1 MTISELLILA
11 AAGLF
16 AGILAGFLGIG
27 GGTVLV
33 PLLVSLNYAP
43 VQAVA
48 TSSLSIVIT
57 AISGSIQN
65 WRMGYLSLSQVAGI
79 GFPAIITAQIGVYL
93 AGIFPPYLLL
103 VFFGLLLWLNI
114 YLVEVRKR
122 FKEGES
128 GSIERES
135 NHVPSLAINRH
146 LAKTQSRTD
155 RIPVPQELLEMSNQ
169 NASPPCGQSTIV
181 MGNYSDLMSGSVTT
195 YPLLILNT
203 SSQLPNSTNVLV
215 NPIFARIATGSAAG
229 LLAGLFGVGGG
240 VIMVPLQILLL
251 GESIKTAIQT
261 SLGVIVITAIS
272 ATLGHAAR
280 GNVLWVVGLILGGG
294 GLLGAQISTRFLP
307 RLPDRV
313 VSLAFRSLLAILSI
327 YVFWQAWQNLVISY

>member
-1 MTISELLILA
+1 MDVSELLILG

-33 PLLVSLNYAP
+33 PLLVALNYAP

-48 TSSLSIVIT
+48 TSGLSIVIT

-79 GFPAIITAQIGVYL
+79 GFPAVITAQIGAYL

-103 VFFGLLLWLNI
+103 VTFGLLLWLNI
-114 YLVEVRKR
+114 YLIEVRKR
-122 FKEGES
+122 LTAKKKAEAEQGENPQLP
-128 GSIERES
+128 I
-135 NHVPSLAINRH
+135 
-146 LAKTQSRTD
+146 TD
-155 RIPVPQELLEMSNQ
+155 
-169 NASPPCGQSTIV
+169 
-181 MGNYSDLMSGSVTT
+181 
-195 YPLLILNT
+195 YPLPHNSNILFHPT
-203 SSQLPNSTNVLV
+203 
-215 NPIFARIATGSAAG
+215 FAKIATGSAAG

-272 ATLGHAAR
+272 ATAGHAAR

-294 GLLGAQISTRFLP
+294 GLLGVQVSTRFLP
-307 RLPDRV
+307 RLPDRI
-313 VSLAFRSLLAILSI
+313 VSLAFRSLLAVLSI
-327 YVFWQAWQNLVISY
+327 YVFWQAWQKFSNG

>member
-1 MTISELLILA
+1 MTVSELLILG

-27 GGTVLV
+27 GGTVIV
-33 PLLVSLNYAP
+33 PLLVALNYAP

-48 TSSLSIVIT
+48 TSGLSIVIT

-79 GFPAIITAQIGVYL
+79 GFPAVITAQIGAYL

-103 VFFGLLLWLNI
+103 LSFGLLLWLNI
-114 YLVEVRKR
+114 YLIEVRKSLTA
-122 FKEGES
+122 KQKAEAEQGEL
-128 GSIERES
+128 GGQAGQGKNPQLPITNYQLPKNS
-135 NHVPSLAINRH
+135 NILFPPT
-146 LAKTQSRTD
+146 LAK
-155 RIPVPQELLEMSNQ
+155 
-169 NASPPCGQSTIV
+169 
-181 MGNYSDLMSGSVTT
+181 
-195 YPLLILNT
+195 
-203 SSQLPNSTNVLV
+203 
-215 NPIFARIATGSAAG
+215 IATGSAAG

-272 ATLGHAAR
+272 ATAGHAAR

-294 GLLGAQISTRFLP
+294 GLLGVQVSTRFLP
-307 RLPDRV
+307 RLPDRI
-313 VSLAFRSLLAILSI
+313 VSLAFRSLLAVLSI
-327 YVFWQAWQNLVISY
+327 YVFWQAWQKFSNG

>member
-1 MTISELLILA
+1 MTVSELLILG

-33 PLLVSLNYAP
+33 PLLVALKYAP

-48 TSSLSIVIT
+48 TSGLSIVIT

-79 GFPAIITAQIGVYL
+79 GFPAVITAQLGAYL

-103 VFFGLLLWLNI
+103 VSFGLLLWLNI
-114 YLVEVRKR
+114 YLIEVRKR
-122 FKEGES
+122 LTAKKALAEQGEL
-128 GSIERES
+128 G
-135 NHVPSLAINRH
+135 
-146 LAKTQSRTD
+146 
-155 RIPVPQELLEMSNQ
+155 
-169 NASPPCGQSTIV
+169 GQS
-181 MGNYSDLMSGSVTT
+181 GQGENA
-195 YPLLILNT
+195 
-203 SSQLPNSTNVLV
+203 QLPNNSSILF
-215 NPIFARIATGSAAG
+215 NPTFAKIATGSAAG

-272 ATLGHAAR
+272 ATAGHAAR

-307 RLPDRV
+307 RLPDRTI
-313 VSLAFRSLLAILSI
+313 SLAFRSLLAILSI
-327 YVFWQAWQNLVISY
+327 YVFWQAWQKFSH

>member
-1 MTISELLILA
+1 MTVSELLILG

-27 GGTVLV
+27 GGTVIV
-33 PLLVSLNYAP
+33 PLLVALNYAP

-48 TSSLSIVIT
+48 TSGLSIVIT

-79 GFPAIITAQIGVYL
+79 GFPAVITAQIGAYL

-103 VFFGLLLWLNI
+103 LTFGLLLWLNI
-114 YLVEVRKR
+114 YLIEVRKSLTA
-122 FKEGES
+122 KEKAEAEQGEL
-128 GSIERES
+128 G
-135 NHVPSLAINRH
+135 
-146 LAKTQSRTD
+146 
-155 RIPVPQELLEMSNQ
+155 
-169 NASPPCGQSTIV
+169 GQA
-181 MGNYSDLMSGSVTT
+181 GQGKN
-195 YPLLILNT
+195 P
-203 SSQLPNSTNVLV
+203 QLPITNYQLPKNSNILFHPT
-215 NPIFARIATGSAAG
+215 FAKIATGSAAG

-272 ATLGHAAR
+272 ATVGHAAR

-294 GLLGAQISTRFLP
+294 GLLGVQVSTRFLP
-307 RLPDRV
+307 RLPDRI
-313 VSLAFRSLLAILSI
+313 VSLAFRSLLAVLSI
-327 YVFWQAWQNLVISY
+327 YVFWQAWQKFSNG

>member
-1 MTISELLILA
+1 MTITELLILG
-11 AAGLF
+11 AAGIF

-27 GGTVLV
+27 GGTAIV
-33 PLLVSLNYAP
+33 PLLVALKYAP

-48 TSSLSIVIT
+48 TSGLSIVIT

-79 GFPAIITAQIGVYL
+79 GFPAIITAQIGAYL

-103 VFFGLLLWLNI
+103 LTFGLLLWLNI
-114 YLVEVRKR
+114 FL
-122 FKEGES
+122 
-128 GSIERES
+128 IELPTR
-135 NHVPSLAINRH
+135 LTA
-146 LAKTQSRTD
+146 
-155 RIPVPQELLEMSNQ
+155 NQ
-169 NASPPCGQSTIV
+169 NAEAESGELRGEAGQGENAQLAITNTSATSDSLSTIPL
-181 MGNYSDLMSGSVTT
+181 STT
-195 YPLLILNT
+195 Y
-203 SSQLPNSTNVLV
+203 QLPNNSNILFHPT
-215 NPIFARIATGSAAG
+215 FAKIATGSAAG

-272 ATLGHAAR
+272 ATAGHAAR

-294 GLLGAQISTRFLP
+294 GLLGAQVSTRFLP
-307 RLPDRV
+307 RLPDRI

-327 YVFWQAWQNLVISY
+327 YVFWQAWQKFSNG

>member
-1 MTISELLILA
+1 MTITELLMLG
-11 AAGLF
+11 AAGIF

-33 PLLVSLNYAP
+33 PLLVALKYAP

-48 TSSLSIVIT
+48 TSGLSIVIT

-79 GFPAIITAQIGVYL
+79 GFPAVITAQIGAYL
-93 AGIFPPYLLL
+93 ARTFPPYLLL
-103 VFFGLLLWLNI
+103 LTFGLLLWLNI
-114 YLVEVRKR
+114 LLIELPTRLTANQKA
-122 FKEGES
+122 EAES
-128 GSIERES
+128 GEMGTEAGQGENAQSAITNTS
-135 NHVPSLAINRH
+135 ATSASL
-146 LAKTQSRTD
+146 S
-155 RIPVPQELLEMSNQ
+155 
-169 NASPPCGQSTIV
+169 
-181 MGNYSDLMSGSVTT
+181 TT
-195 YPLLILNT
+195 Y
-203 SSQLPNSTNVLV
+203 QLPHNSN
-215 NPIFARIATGSAAG
+215 IFFHPTFAKIATGSAGG

-272 ATLGHAAR
+272 ATAGHAAH
-280 GNVLWVVGLILGGG
+280 GNVVWVVGLILGGG
-294 GLLGAQISTRFLP
+294 GLLGAQVSTRFLP
-307 RLPDRV
+307 KLPDRI

-327 YVFWQAWQNLVISY
+327 YIFWQAWQKFSNG

>member
-1 MTISELLILA
+1 MTISELLILGV
-11 AAGLF
+11 AGIF

-33 PLLVSLNYAP
+33 PLLVALNYAP

-48 TSSLSIVIT
+48 TSGLSIVIT

-65 WRMGYLSLSQVAGI
+65 WRMGYLNLSQVAGI
-79 GFPAIITAQIGVYL
+79 GFPAVITAQIGAYL

-103 VFFGLLLWLNI
+103 LTFGLLLWVNI
-114 YLVEVRKR
+114 YLIEVRKR
-122 FKEGES
+122 LTAKKKAEAEQGEL
-128 GSIERES
+128 GGE
-135 NHVPSLAINRH
+135 AG
-146 LAKTQSRTD
+146 QGD
-155 RIPVPQELLEMSNQ
+155 
-169 NASPPCGQSTIV
+169 NA
-181 MGNYSDLMSGSVTT
+181 
-195 YPLLILNT
+195 
-203 SSQLPNSTNVLV
+203 QLPITNHELPNNSNILF
-215 NPIFARIATGSAAG
+215 NPTFAKIATGSAAG

-272 ATLGHAAR
+272 ATVGHAAR

-294 GLLGAQISTRFLP
+294 GLLGAQVSTRFLP
-307 RLPDRV
+307 RLPDRI

-327 YVFWQAWQNLVISY
+327 YVFWQAWQKFSNG